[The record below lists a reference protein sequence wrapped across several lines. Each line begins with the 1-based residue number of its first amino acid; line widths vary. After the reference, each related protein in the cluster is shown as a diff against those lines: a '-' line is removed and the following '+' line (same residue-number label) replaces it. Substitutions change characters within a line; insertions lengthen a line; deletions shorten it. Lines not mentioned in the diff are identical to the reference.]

1 MCLEICHLDPAKF
14 LSVPELAWQAALK
27 KTEVKLKLSADTD
40 MLVIVE
46 KGIRGGICH
55 AIHRY
60 EKANNKYM
68 KDYIKSKES
77 PYLKYWDVSN
87 LYVWVMSQKLAV
99 NKLEWIEDTSQFN
112 EDFIKNY
119 NEECDEGYYIEVYVF
134 NIPKNYMNFIM
145 IYHFYQK
152 E

>member
-60 EKANNKYM
+60 EKANNKHM

-77 PYLKYWDVSN
+77 PYLKYWDV
-87 LYVWVMSQKLAV
+87 
-99 NKLEWIEDTSQFN
+99 
-112 EDFIKNY
+112 
-119 NEECDEGYYIEVYVF
+119 
-134 NIPKNYMNFIM
+134 
-145 IYHFYQK
+145 
-152 E
+152 